1 MGSSNATRYVDAS
14 VRDDDR
20 REAHS
25 GFSGIFLGVCIGLA
39 IWLAL
44 ALAFSAR
51 TWRATVSSPR
61 PTPSVLVDWAFTPEM
76 YSSLESWGRT
86 LHFKLDNDLK
96 CHWPNTS
103 AFHA

>member
-1 MGSSNATRYVDAS
+1 MTKFSLNAFSSAGPMVDAS

-44 ALAFSAR
+44 ALAFCLAR
-51 TWRATVSSPR
+51 
-61 PTPSVLVDWAFTPEM
+61 
-76 YSSLESWGRT
+76 
-86 LHFKLDNDLK
+86 
-96 CHWPNTS
+96 
-103 AFHA
+103 

>member
-44 ALAFSAR
+44 ALAFCLAR
-51 TWRATVSSPR
+51 
-61 PTPSVLVDWAFTPEM
+61 
-76 YSSLESWGRT
+76 
-86 LHFKLDNDLK
+86 
-96 CHWPNTS
+96 
-103 AFHA
+103 